1 MKGRDFIGRAITVGQ
16 SNGKGI
22 SRIIELDVAEAEMR
36 IAAEEG

>member
-1 MKGRDFIGRAITVGQ
+1 MEAANRLYGVTMQ
-16 SNGKGI
+16 EKGI